1 VGVIRGVDES
11 FSENAECWLLVSIL
25 LLLLADTNTGLKK
38 IKIGDDTTIDVI
50 IKVKQSLDPDPGLND
65 DPGEYPTLMYQRFC

>member
-11 FSENAECWLLVSIL
+11 FSENAECW

-65 DPGEYPTLMYQRFC
+65 DPGEYPTFMYQRFC